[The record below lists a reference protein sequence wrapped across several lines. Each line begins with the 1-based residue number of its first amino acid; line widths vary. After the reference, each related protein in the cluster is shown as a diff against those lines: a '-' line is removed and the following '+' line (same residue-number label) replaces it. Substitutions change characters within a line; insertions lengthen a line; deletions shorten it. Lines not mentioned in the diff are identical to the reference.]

1 MLAALRQ
8 RHTPGSDLARVLA
21 CWLALILLVQ
31 AQAALL
37 SLVHGPA
44 HRHAATAGLA
54 SAATR
59 APTGIEALARGPA
72 QTRAQANAHV
82 HARAHEAGEPHHH
95 APAEVALPAD
105 GDAALDDAVALA
117 WLAVLPARGAGPR
130 QPTAL
135 PEHALVARAGWALV
149 EHRSL
154 PPRRPPRG

>member
-8 RHTPGSDLARVLA
+8 RHTPSSDLARVLA

-54 SAATR
+54 SAATP
-59 APTGIEALARGPA
+59 APTGIEALVQGPA
-72 QTRAQANAHV
+72 QAHAQANA

-95 APAEVALPAD
+95 APADVALPAD

-130 QPTAL
+130 QPNAL

>member
-31 AQAALL
+31 GQAALL
-37 SLVHGPA
+37 SLVRGPA
-44 HRHAATAGLA
+44 HRHAAMAGHTAA
-54 SAATR
+54 SRAAT
-59 APTGIEALARGPA
+59 AIEA
-72 QTRAQANAHV
+72 QAGVHA

-95 APAEVALPAD
+95 APTEAALPAD

-135 PEHALVARAGWALV
+135 PGQALVARAGWALV